1 MRKLEEKSKLL
12 IFIIS
17 EIICFFVVKISIDL
31 FENNDIYSIGINIVQ
46 FLYFLAMFVSSLYL
60 LLGKN
65 SNLRKL
71 IYTSFGLILYSLVLH
86 FFIKQIASLFT
97 TINGIIHFV
106 EYASKIYFICLPLIG
121 YKILLIKKEESIQK
135 VIFLLGLRIILFII
149 TIFLFR
155 NLFALKGVLYS
166 WPLSEFITMLLFRI
180 KHRKS
185 TPSWVYF
192 YLTIFIDFTFLIQK
206 IPTSIWLWHTWICGL
221 WCLYHLKIPFSWLKL
236 EIYLFRAFNITS
248 LSYNIF
254 CPSLF
259 Y

>member
-166 WPLSEFITMLLFRI
+166 WPLSELITMLLFHI

-185 TPSWVYF
+185 TPS
-192 YLTIFIDFTFLIQK
+192 
-206 IPTSIWLWHTWICGL
+206 
-221 WCLYHLKIPFSWLKL
+221 
-236 EIYLFRAFNITS
+236 
-248 LSYNIF
+248 
-254 CPSLF
+254 
-259 Y
+259 